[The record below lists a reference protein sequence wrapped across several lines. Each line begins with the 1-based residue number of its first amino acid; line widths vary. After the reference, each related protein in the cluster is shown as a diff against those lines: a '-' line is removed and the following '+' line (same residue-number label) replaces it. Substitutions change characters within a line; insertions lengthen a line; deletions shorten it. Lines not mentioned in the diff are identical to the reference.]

1 MKKKLSY
8 ERKKSYY
15 GYAFIS
21 IWLVGFII
29 LFLFP
34 FINAVRYSMS
44 NLSIGQGTLTLE
56 WTGLKN
62 YTDLFTVNAEFL
74 PAFTDTLTSVA
85 ISTPLILVLSLF
97 IAVILNQKFKGRTFF
112 RMIFF
117 LPVIISSGIAIE
129 LINNNYFLDL
139 ISSGAREGALFGS
152 ESINE
157 AMLAAGIPQT
167 TVTWIEETVATVFGL
182 VWNSGI
188 QVLIFLAGLQSISPA
203 LYEVASV
210 EGANG
215 WVTFWK
221 ITVPMLA
228 PMLVVNIFYTVVD
241 NMISYSNEMFRLIDQ
256 YTNALKFD
264 ESAAMAIL
272 NFIVLLIV
280 VVVVYAIGNR
290 YVHYAVD

>member
-1 MKKKLSY
+1 MKNKLSY

-15 GYAFIS
+15 GYGFIS
-21 IWLVGFII
+21 IWAVGFVI
-29 LFLFP
+29 LFLLP
-34 FINAVRYSMS
+34 FINAVRYS
-44 NLSIGQGTLTLE
+44 LSELTFGQE
-56 WTGLKN
+56 GLILKGVGFKN
-62 YTDLFTVNAEFL
+62 YIDLFIANAEFL
-74 PAFTDTLTSVA
+74 PAFTDTLVSVGV
-85 ISTPLILVLSLF
+85 STPLILVFSLF

-139 ISSGAREGALFGS
+139 ISSGARGGALFGS

-157 AMLAAGIPQT
+157 AMLSAGIPQN
-167 TVTWIEETVATVFGL
+167 TVTWIEETVQTIFGL

-188 QVLIFLAGLQSISPA
+188 QILIFIAGLQSIPST

-210 EGANG
+210 EGSNG
-215 WVTFWK
+215 WTTFWK

-241 NMISYSNEMFRLIDQ
+241 NMISYSNEMFRLIDD

-264 ESAAMAIL
+264 EAAAMAIL
-272 NFIVLLIV
+272 NFLVLLIV
-280 VVVVYAIGNR
+280 VIAVYAIGNR
-290 YVHYAVD
+290 HVHYAVD